1 MLMKVMMRGDEASQ
15 CNELWNEL
23 KNMMYDVINAL
34 CPLSHSCQG
43 RCLFTSV
50 SHLMFSMF
58 NCPDND
64 LIRCD

>member
-34 CPLSHSCQG
+34 CLIRVREDVS
-43 RCLFTSV
+43 
-50 SHLMFSMF
+50 SHLFPIKCF
-58 NCPDND
+58 PC
-64 LIRCD
+64 LIVLIMT

>member
-34 CPLSHSCQG
+34 CLIRVREDVS
-43 RCLFTSV
+43 
-50 SHLMFSMF
+50 SHLF
-58 NCPDND
+58 P
-64 LIRCD
+64 I